1 MIQVTERFGSNV
13 KVNCW
18 EKLSHVAELG
28 LALLE

>member
-13 KVNCW
+13 KVYCW

-28 LALLE
+28 LAMLE